1 MFITAINYYAITK
14 GLWQKVGK
22 VSLEEYPVTIP
33 PQFIQNPLNPEQF
46 FIEEKGIRRPATKE
60 ECKGL
65 ERSSVWTPEGI
76 QRRLDDYYNFIPTM
90 ISNRKK
96 TMKSSQ
102 INFYLTPND
111 AEAINAYIHS
121 NGWLIISQPMRENK
135 LEFVDSILDR
145 VREGKEIQSFKYL
158 VRKEDQDLVI
168 IKHVPTQNHYLIDS
182 SNSPVVEFWYP
193 PQNEKNVIRRG
204 RVYYAKDYLDKAAKT
219 EPLKNPEFLKN
230 ADDFFKWIRKNF
242 KNAKLPGY
250 EGLLVSE
257 NAAKWVKETGGELV
271 LN

>member
-1 MFITAINYYAITK
+1 
-14 GLWQKVGK
+14 
-22 VSLEEYPVTIP
+22 
-33 PQFIQNPLNPEQF
+33 
-46 FIEEKGIRRPATKE
+46 
-60 ECKGL
+60 
-65 ERSSVWTPEGI
+65 
-76 QRRLDDYYNFIPTM
+76 
-90 ISNRKK
+90 
-96 TMKSSQ
+96 MKSSQ

-135 LEFVDSILDR
+135 LEFVDSILER

-158 VRKEDQDLVI
+158 VHKDDQDLVI

>member
-1 MFITAINYYAITK
+1 
-14 GLWQKVGK
+14 
-22 VSLEEYPVTIP
+22 
-33 PQFIQNPLNPEQF
+33 
-46 FIEEKGIRRPATKE
+46 
-60 ECKGL
+60 
-65 ERSSVWTPEGI
+65 
-76 QRRLDDYYNFIPTM
+76 
-90 ISNRKK
+90 
-96 TMKSSQ
+96 MKSSQ
-102 INFYLTPND
+102 INFYLTPKD
-111 AEAINAYIHS
+111 AEIINSYVHT

-168 IKHVPTQNHYLIDS
+168 IKSVPTQNYYLIDS
-182 SNSPVVEFWYP
+182 SNSPTVEFWYP
-193 PQNEKNVIRRG
+193 RPSEENVIRRG
-204 RVYYAKDYLDKAAKT
+204 RVYYTKDYLDQPTKT
-219 EPLKNPEFLKN
+219 EPLKNPEFLKM

-271 LN
+271 LK